1 MAEQVKEQE
10 DKLER
15 EDDYYTGIE
24 PYMSRDSE
32 LMISFI
38 IVLGAVVI
46 LAGSII
52 YAQGLF

>member
-1 MAEQVKEQE
+1 MAEQVKEKE

-32 LMISFI
+32 LMISFV
-38 IVLGAVVI
+38 IVLGAIVI
-46 LAGSII
+46 LVGSII
-52 YAQGLF
+52 YAQDLL